1 MKVVVNFDTC
11 QSNAV
16 CVGLVPE
23 VFEIRDDGFLYL
35 LDENPPAGL
44 KDKLQ
49 MAEIDCPTRSISL
62 VEDE

>member
-35 LDENPPAGL
+35 LDENPPVQL
-44 KDKLQ
+44 KQKLH
-49 MAEIDCPTRSISL
+49 MAETDCPTRSISL